1 MNYEEQDKYGIYK
14 ASRVAT
20 SEEDAGEGPGPAMM
34 GAGTL
39 IGTDVHSRHAEKL
52 GEVKEIMLDM
62 RSGHVAYA
70 VLSFGGFLGMGEK
83 LFAIPWD
90 ALTLDTMNKRFV
102 LDVDKDQLERAPGF
116 DKDAWPD
123 MANPEWAQG
132 IRAYYGRPIYEV

>member
-70 VLSFGGFLGMGEK
+70 VLSFGGFLGIGEK
-83 LFAIPWD
+83 YHPLPWD
-90 ALTLDTMNKRFV
+90 V
-102 LDVDKDQLERAPGF
+102 LRYDPVKGGYVINMTRAQLERAPTI
-116 DKDAWPD
+116 DAKDSVDWENEAWG
-123 MANPEWAQG
+123 E
-132 IRAYYGRPIYEV
+132 RVYGHYGVQRYWL